1 MMTPEVKQF
10 IEKNASLLD
19 SSLKLFFGK
28 ASTILPPVVFEQLI
42 ETMSEANIEFD
53 DVRTEL
59 LKNKFSFIFP
69 TVVDYTPLVDVI
81 FDNLLYHKDV
91 STYFGL
97 TIFQLVKFVE
107 KYADH
112 WQDDMHLEVN
122 RYSNIV
128 VRTDY
133 DH

>member
-19 SSLKLFFGK
+19 SSLQLFFGK
-28 ASTILPPVVFEQLI
+28 ASTILPPVVFEQLV
-42 ETMSEANIEFD
+42 ETMSDANIEFD
-53 DVRTEL
+53 DIRTEL

-107 KYADH
+107 KYADY

>member
-19 SSLKLFFGK
+19 SSLQLFFGK

-42 ETMSEANIEFD
+42 ETMSDANIEFD
-53 DVRTEL
+53 DIRTEL

-112 WQDDMHLEVN
+112 WKDDMHLEVN